1 MEADRQPLAIFDRV
15 IGPVLGYIAG
25 ILLFCLM
32 MLTCVDV
39 IGRYFFNTPVTGGFE
54 LTEMMLAAL
63 IFFGLPLVTIR
74 NEHVMV
80 DLLDPVTPDWLLRI
94 QHVTSCL
101 VCAVA
106 TGYLAWRLW
115 LRAVNM
121 AAAGETTAQLKLQ
134 IPYLTFCMSVLMGLT
149 ALALLVLACRP
160 PVRQSASQV

>member
-1 MEADRQPLAIFDRV
+1 MDSERPPLAFFDRV
-15 IGPVLGYIAG
+15 IGPLLGAIAG

-32 MLTCVDV
+32 TLTCVDV

-74 NEHVMV
+74 NEHIMV

-94 QHVTSCL
+94 QHVVSCL

-121 AAAGETTAQLKLQ
+121 AAAGETTAQLKLK
-134 IPYLTFCMSVLMGLT
+134 IPYLTFSMSVLMGLT
-149 ALALLVLACRP
+149 ALALLMLACRRP
-160 PVRQSASQV
+160 ARHSASQV

>member
-1 MEADRQPLAIFDRV
+1 MDSEGQPFAIFDRV
-15 IGPVLGYIAG
+15 IGPLLGYVAG

-32 MLTCVDV
+32 TLTCVDV

-80 DLLDPVTPDWLLRI
+80 DLLDAVTPDWLLRI
-94 QHVTSCL
+94 QHVVSCV

-121 AAAGETTAQLKLQ
+121 AAAGETTAQLKLK
-134 IPYLTFCMSVLMGLT
+134 ISYLTFSMSVLMGLT
-149 ALALLVLACRP
+149 ALALLILAFRRP
-160 PVRQSASQV
+160 ARHSASQV

>member
-1 MEADRQPLAIFDRV
+1 MDSERRPLAIFDRV
-15 IGPVLGYIAG
+15 VAPLLGTIAG

-32 MLTCVDV
+32 TLTCIDV

-54 LTEMMLAAL
+54 LTEMMLASL

-74 NEHVMV
+74 NDHIMV

-94 QHVTSCL
+94 QHVVSCL

-115 LRAVNM
+115 LRAGSM
-121 AAAGETTAQLKLQ
+121 AAAGETTAQLKLK
-134 IPYLTFCMSVLMGLT
+134 IPYLTFTMSVLMGLT
-149 ALALLVLACRP
+149 ALALLVLASRRP
-160 PVRQSASQV
+160 ARHSASQV

>member
-1 MEADRQPLAIFDRV
+1 MDSDKEPFAVFDRV
-15 IGPVLGYIAG
+15 VGPVLGLIAG

-32 MLTCVDV
+32 ILTCIDV
-39 IGRYFFNTPVTGGFE
+39 VGRYFFGMPVTGGFE

-80 DLLDPVTPDWLLRI
+80 DLLDTVTPDWLLRI
-94 QHVTSCL
+94 QHAISCL

-115 LRAVNM
+115 LRAVSM
-121 AAAGETTAQLKLQ
+121 AQAGETTAQLKLQ
-134 IPYLTFCMSVLMGLT
+134 IPYLTFSMSVLMALT
-149 ALALLVLACRP
+149 ALAFLVLACRRP
-160 PVRQSASQV
+160 ARQIAAQV